1 MRRTKAA
8 RIYKKTANVRAVQL
22 FLGLTKFER
31 TVCCLGIEVDDALSI
46 SEQVDCELRR
56 KRSRHLREA
65 GPRSSRGEDFRP
77 FSNGRYRRG
86 NAPFTITAINREVT
100 SKPVD
105 RRPSTRGLLR
115 ADSGRSRD
123 DDRSAQVD
131 PTRA

>member
-1 MRRTKAA
+1 MR
-8 RIYKKTANVRAVQL
+8 
-22 FLGLTKFER
+22 
-31 TVCCLGIEVDDALSI
+31 
-46 SEQVDCELRR
+46 SEFRSRSSCELRR

-65 GPRSSRGEDFRP
+65 GPRSSKGEDFRP
-77 FSNGRYRRG
+77 LSNGRYRRG

-100 SKPVD
+100 SKPVH
-105 RRPSTRGLLR
+105 RGQSTRGLLR